1 MMQGLCLRHTMHS
14 SCNTALQLH
23 MHHSIDLV
31 MIGLLYMAY
40 PNGCQHTIFIP
51 AEAKAVP
58 YQGASLLVYCIPSL
72 VSNQRLVQVNVTLRA
87 AALGGSLYDH

>member
-1 MMQGLCLRHTMHS
+1 
-14 SCNTALQLH
+14 
-23 MHHSIDLV
+23 MHHFIDLV

-58 YQGASLLVYCIPSL
+58 HQGASLLVYCIPSL

-87 AALGGSLYDH
+87 AALGDSFMTAEKCKIFLSF